1 MELRKRI
8 IKTLICSRPMALH
21 VAESL
26 TLRKVDIAYS
36 DLKHLRCGYGDG

>member
-8 IKTLICSRPMALH
+8 IKTLICSMALH

-26 TLRKVDIAYS
+26 TIRKVDIAYS